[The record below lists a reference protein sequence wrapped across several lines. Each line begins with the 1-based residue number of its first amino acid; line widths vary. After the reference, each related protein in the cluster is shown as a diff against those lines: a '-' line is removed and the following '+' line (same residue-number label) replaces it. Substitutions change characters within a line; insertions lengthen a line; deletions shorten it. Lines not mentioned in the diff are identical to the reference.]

1 MLARMDDPSAG
12 PDATA
17 PEDDGAQMAEVRVP
31 DRPASVPATRAFLT
45 RLLDGWGVA
54 DEVIDDASL
63 LTSELLS
70 NAIQHGTGVVELR
83 VEAEEGRLRVA
94 VHDQGDET
102 PVVNHAGPASPR
114 GRGMWIVQS
123 IAHDWGTEANG
134 GEPGKSVWFE
144 LSTLRALQG

>member
-1 MLARMDDPSAG
+1 MLARMVEPTAG
-12 PDATA
+12 PEATPPA
-17 PEDDGAQMAEVRVP
+17 DEVQTAEVRVP

-70 NAIQHGTGVVELR
+70 NAIHHGTGVVELR
-83 VEAEEGRLRVA
+83 VEAEGGRLRVA

-102 PVVNHAGPASPR
+102 PVVNHADPASTR
-114 GRGMWIVQS
+114 GSGMWIVQS

-134 GEPGKSVWFE
+134 SEPGTSVWFE
-144 LSTLRALQG
+144 LSMLRALHE

>member
-1 MLARMDDPSAG
+1 MLARMDEPTAG
-12 PDATA
+12 PEATPPA
-17 PEDDGAQMAEVRVP
+17 DEAQAAEVRVP

-63 LTSELLS
+63 LTSELPS

-83 VEAEEGRLRVA
+83 VEAEGGRLRVA
-94 VHDQGDET
+94 VHDQGVEM
-102 PVVNHAGPASPR
+102 PVVNHADPASTG

-134 GEPGKSVWFE
+134 SEPGKSVWFE
-144 LSTLRALQG
+144 LSTLRALHE